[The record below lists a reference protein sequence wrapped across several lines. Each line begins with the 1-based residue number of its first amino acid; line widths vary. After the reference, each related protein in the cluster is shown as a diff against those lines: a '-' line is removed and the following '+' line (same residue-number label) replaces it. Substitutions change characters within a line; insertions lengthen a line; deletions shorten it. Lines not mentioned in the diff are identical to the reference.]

1 MDRDLNIDPSP
12 AVHRFIVIRPW
23 YREPWLWALLIA
35 AFLALAYAGLRVA
48 LAMRRE
54 RHAIVEEQRAIDQR
68 KRFVRL
74 ASHELRKPLTRMA
87 HRAEMLAMPE
97 MQDQRDLIARYAN
110 ALVKDSGHLARLV
123 ESLLDQAKVE
133 QGLDLDRK
141 PHDLRALVDAI
152 VRDVNNEDIR
162 VDADIPA
169 SSVWAKI
176 DPLYVQMALR
186 NLLDNAQK
194 YAGDDPRVAV
204 TLRITDDR
212 AVIRVCDDGPGI
224 PPEEA
229 ERIFQPFHRGKT
241 SPEHGG
247 FGLGLP
253 LARDIA
259 RAHGG
264 DLVIEAPHE
273 EQPGACFALS
283 LPTVAA
289 PRNKENA

>member
-1 MDRDLNIDPSP
+1 
-12 AVHRFIVIRPW
+12 
-23 YREPWLWALLIA
+23 WLWALLFA

-54 RHAIVEEQRAIDQR
+54 RRAIVEEQRAIDQR

-97 MQDQRDLIARYAN
+97 MQDQRDLIARYAD

-141 PHDLRALVDAI
+141 PHNLRALVETI
-152 VRDVNNEDIR
+152 VRDVKDDDIR

-169 SSVWAKI
+169 SSVWAEI

-204 TLRITDDR
+204 TLRVANDR

-224 PPEEA
+224 PTEEA

-259 RAHGG
+259 RAHDG
-264 DLVIEAPHE
+264 DLILETPREDH
-273 EQPGACFALS
+273 PGACFSLS
-283 LPTVAA
+283 LPTAHR
-289 PRNKENA
+289 PDNENA